1 MLRLPIILLFAF
13 LAACGRGG
21 ILQSGTLE
29 IPQTTGN
36 WFCQPG
42 AGGDEWDC
50 IQDEE
55 LARSPQLAAAS
66 TPAATGP
73 AAGEGPEGAP
83 PTATEST
90 APQEVEPQTATE
102 PPGAIES
109 PGATE
114 AQAAPEPQETTER
127 PAAEPEPQAA
137 AGSHLDA
144 DRLMSLPDDHFAV
157 QLVALDSAAEL
168 DTFVDTHG
176 LAHLPHARVE
186 RDGRIH
192 YVLLLGFYETYALAE
207 AASLDPPA
215 PLEPGD
221 AWIRPLA
228 GLKRAVQRADSLE
241 AG

>member
-29 IPQTTGN
+29 IPQSTGN

-42 AGGDEWDC
+42 AAGDDWDC

-55 LARSPQLAAAS
+55 LARSPQLAASSA
-66 TPAATGP
+66 PAATEVDDQPEAPPPGP
-73 AAGEGPEGAP
+73 AA
-83 PTATEST
+83 TESPDPSD
-90 APQEVEPQTATE
+90 AEPQAFGEQAQAEE
-102 PPGAIES
+102 PP
-109 PGATE
+109 
-114 AQAAPEPQETTER
+114 AADPEPQ
-127 PAAEPEPQAA
+127 AEEPSASDPEPQAA
-137 AGSHLDA
+137 AGPDLEDDPVMA
-144 DRLMSLPDDHFAV
+144 LPDDYFAV
-157 QLVALDSAAEL
+157 QLLALDSAAEL
-168 DTFVDTHG
+168 SAFVDAHDLG
-176 LAHLPHARVE
+176 HLPHARVE

-192 YVLLLGFYETYALAE
+192 YVLLLGFYESYALAE

-215 PLEPGD
+215 PIEPGG

-228 GLKRAVQRADSLE
+228 GLKRAVERAASLD